1 MSENGDLRGVPRGIP
16 LAMTTATLPFD
27 RCYEAMRS
35 RDLRFDGRFFTGVR
49 TTGIYCRPV
58 CPARTPKRENVRFF
72 ECAAAAEAAGFRPCK
87 RCRPETAPGTPA
99 WLGTSATV
107 ARGLRLI
114 AEGALD
120 AAGVDDLA
128 ERLGVG
134 SRHLRRLFDE
144 HLGASP
150 LDVAL
155 TRRVHFARK
164 LLDETNLPVADVA
177 FAAGFSSVRRFHAV
191 MHRTFREAPTS
202 LRRAVRRGGRPSP
215 EGHVALRL
223 PYREP
228 YAFDALL
235 EYLGGRATP
244 GVEEVRGGV
253 YRRTFRLDEE
263 TGVLAVRRDADKSCL
278 VLEAPV
284 AARRRLLEIAER
296 MRRVFDVAA
305 DPATIAAHLRRD
317 PALRRSVRAQPG
329 LRVPGAW
336 DPFELAVR
344 AILGQQVSVKG
355 ATTLAGRL
363 AQRFGTPVPGA
374 DPSGPHLLFPDAAT
388 LADADVASI
397 GMPRARGEAI
407 RELARR
413 VRDELLP
420 LTWGGS
426 AHAAVATLASIPG
439 IGTWTAGYVAMR
451 GLGMPDAF
459 LEGDLGVRRALETG
473 HGRLP
478 TFAETLARA
487 EPWRPWRAYAVMH
500 LWMSAAAPRAANERQ
515 QRKRATKEA
524 QR

>member
-1 MSENGDLRGVPRGIP
+1 
-16 LAMTTATLPFD
+16 
-27 RCYEAMRS
+27 MRS
-35 RDLRFDGRFFTGVR
+35 RDARFDGRFFTGVR

-58 CPARTPKRENVRFF
+58 CPARTPKRENVQFF

-120 AAGVDDLA
+120 AGGVDDLA

-164 LLDETNLPVADVA
+164 LLDDTSLPIRDVA

-191 MHRTFREAPTS
+191 MQRTFREPPTS
-202 LRRAVRRGGRPSP
+202 MRRASRGRTQPRV
-215 EGHVALRL
+215 EGHVELRL

-235 EYLGGRATP
+235 EYLAGRATP
-244 GVEEVRGGV
+244 GVEEVRDGV
-253 YRRTFRLDEE
+253 YRRTFRLDGE
-263 TGVLAVRRDADKSCL
+263 TGVLAVRRDAASRCL
-278 VLEAPV
+278 VMEVPV

-296 MRRVFDVAA
+296 VRRVFDVAA
-305 DPATIAAHLRRD
+305 DPATIASHLGRD
-317 PALRRSVRAQPG
+317 PALRRSVRARPG

-336 DPFELAVR
+336 DPFELCVR
-344 AILGQQVSVKG
+344 AILGQQVSVKA

-363 AQRFGTPVPGA
+363 AQRFGTPIGT
-374 DPSGPHLLFPDAAT
+374 DGRLLFPDAAT

-397 GMPRARGEAI
+397 GMPRSRGDAI

-413 VRDELLP
+413 VRDGSLP
-420 LTWGGS
+420 LAWGG
-426 AHAAVATLASIPG
+426 AADDAVAALASIPG
-439 IGTWTAGYVAMR
+439 VGTWTAGYVAMR
-451 GLGMPDAF
+451 ALGMPDAF
-459 LEGDLGVRRALETG
+459 LEGDLGVRRALEN
-473 HGRLP
+473 GRLP

-487 EPWRPWRAYAVMH
+487 EAWRPWRAYAVMH
-500 LWMSAAAPRAANERQ
+500 LWASAAPRP
-515 QRKRATKEA
+515 KKEA
-524 QR
+524 RR